1 MEKKSKFKGSTSD
14 GSEAETSGVTQ
25 CRPLCTRTAAQSLRD
40 HTLLFLQDPC
50 LLRLPG
56 LMASSKGRK
65 TNGKSLVR
73 LCLIW
78 HQVPAA
84 APAGQIATGARATEP
99 PEFCQQDGWCAARG
113 KDEEDQD
120 PSQRLLDSSRGAQC
134 PGGTAEPF
142 PQRYPGGTEQK
153 HAEARYPAEGFLRD
167 SLRKACC
174 VDVDVE
180 GLFGKEGFWFLRL
193 EEPS

>member
-1 MEKKSKFKGSTSD
+1 M
-14 GSEAETSGVTQ
+14 Q

-50 LLRLPG
+50 LLWLPG
-56 LMASSKGRK
+56 LMASSKGCK

-78 HQVPAA
+78 HQVPAV

-113 KDEEDQD
+113 RKTRRTWILPSAFWIPPEELSARVEPPSHFPNAIQADPHKSTRRHATQLKD
-120 PSQRLLDSSRGAQC
+120 
-134 PGGTAEPF
+134 F
-142 PQRYPGGTEQK
+142 
-153 HAEARYPAEGFLRD
+153 
-167 SLRKACC
+167 
-174 VDVDVE
+174 
-180 GLFGKEGFWFLRL
+180 
-193 EEPS
+193 